1 MLLKNTIYSSINST
15 LRFFASALLYI
26 ILARALGVE
35 EFGRFMFALSF
46 TGIFLTFIDYGF
58 NLLIVKEVSQKPESL
73 KNWVSSIINA
83 KILLSIAFTI
93 ILIITLKI
101 LKYPD
106 DTLLIVGIL
115 WLSVIFYSFGFF
127 FNNVFRG
134 LNQFQYETYPTILLN
149 AAQFVIVGVFLLLGF
164 KTLSVAIAYLLARM
178 FYFAYSSYLLSSK
191 VSKIPIAYNLSESI
205 KSLKIAL
212 PYGIHA
218 ILATLYFQIDTVFLS
233 YFKGN
238 AEVGYYQASMR
249 ILMATMIVYE
259 VIGSAFFPILSK
271 SYNNPNELKK
281 KSIMLNEYM
290 IFFGGSILTFFFVYS
305 EFVMN
310 LLYGE
315 KYNYSV
321 NIMKLLSVVIF
332 LRFIASGYAIL
343 LTITGEQ
350 KTRAFIVI
358 ISTMISA
365 ISNLI
370 LIPKFNA
377 IGAAIAN
384 IITHI
389 VLATLCIGYG
399 VKVTRDAFFYN
410 NRKLL
415 LMLVVIFLVCYFIKG
430 LTLYFSLFLYIF
442 LTVFSFFRILNIR
455 KINKKI
461 LSQLTIGG

>member
-1 MLLKNTIYSSINST
+1 MILKNTLYSSLNSF
-15 LRFFASALLYI
+15 LRFLSTALLYI

-178 FYFAYSSYLLSSK
+178 FYFAYSSYLLSLK

-218 ILATLYFQIDTVFLS
+218 ILATLYFQIDTVILS

-238 AEVGYYQASMR
+238 VEVGYYQAAMR

-259 VIGSAFFPILSK
+259 VIVSAFFPVIAASIKNDKEKFDKYALFLNKIVIYIGLVFGTGIFMFSK
-271 SYNNPNELKK
+271 P
-281 KSIMLNEYM
+281 M
-290 IFFGGSILTFFFVYS
+290 IS
-305 EFVMN
+305 
-310 LLYGE
+310 LLYGAQ
-315 KYNYSV
+315 YQNSII
-321 NIMKLLSVVIF
+321 IMQVLAVVIF
-332 LRFIASGYAIL
+332 LRFLGAGYALFITVVEGQKYRAIGVSLSVVVSIIL
-343 LTITGEQ
+343 NI
-350 KTRAFIVI
+350 
-358 ISTMISA
+358 
-365 ISNLI
+365 I
-370 LIPKFNA
+370 LIPKLGA
-377 IGAAIAN
+377 VGAAIASL
-384 IITHI
+384 ITHVVLNSI
-389 VLATLCIGYG
+389 YFYFSVKLTNRVFIDTDSLLATLII
-399 VKVTRDAFFYN
+399 VSS
-410 NRKLL
+410 LL
-415 LMLVVIFLVCYFIKG
+415 LIFINLNLIFSLVLFVICVIVSFVLVVKNSDIIKSYNQKVCK
-430 LTLYFSLFLYIF
+430 
-442 LTVFSFFRILNIR
+442 NI
-455 KINKKI
+455 
-461 LSQLTIGG
+461 

>member
-93 ILIITLKI
+93 ILIITLEI

-106 DTLLIVGIL
+106 DTFLIVGIL

-164 KTLSVAIAYLLARM
+164 KALSVAIAYLLARM
-178 FYFAYSSYLLSSK
+178 FYFAYSSYLLSLK

-249 ILMATMIVYE
+249 ILMATMIAYE
-259 VIGSAFFPILSK
+259 VIVSAFFPVIAASIKNDKEKFDKYALFLNKVVIYIGLVFGTGIFMFSK
-271 SYNNPNELKK
+271 P
-281 KSIMLNEYM
+281 M
-290 IFFGGSILTFFFVYS
+290 IS
-305 EFVMN
+305 
-310 LLYGE
+310 LLYGAQ
-315 KYNYSV
+315 YQNSII
-321 NIMKLLSVVIF
+321 IMQVLAVVIF
-332 LRFIASGYAIL
+332 LRFLGAGYALFITVVEGQKYRAIGVSLSVVVSIIL
-343 LTITGEQ
+343 NI
-350 KTRAFIVI
+350 
-358 ISTMISA
+358 
-365 ISNLI
+365 I
-370 LIPKFNA
+370 LIPKLGA
-377 IGAAIAN
+377 VGAAIASL
-384 IITHI
+384 ITHVVLNSI
-389 VLATLCIGYG
+389 YFYFSVKLTNRVFIDTDSLLATLII
-399 VKVTRDAFFYN
+399 VSS
-410 NRKLL
+410 LL
-415 LMLVVIFLVCYFIKG
+415 LIFINLNLIFSLVLFVICIIVSFVFIMRQSDFNFLVKYF
-430 LTLYFSLFLYIF
+430 
-442 LTVFSFFRILNIR
+442 
-455 KINKKI
+455 KKA
-461 LSQLTIGG
+461 